1 MRRVL
6 IGVDGRALRGG
17 RGIARATTR
26 LLDALGGT
34 VRVEVPSRAGALLPR
49 FAGCEVA
56 WLPAPRPVRLAR
68 GVPYVLTLHDL
79 SWVLR
84 PQDFT
89 RYERAWH
96 RVARPERLAARAFA
110 VCCDSA
116 WTRDLALE
124 HWDLDPARLHVVPL
138 GVDPARAADPRPPLD
153 GRPYVLFV
161 GADEP
166 RKGVDVLRAAM
177 RDVDAELVCVGP
189 GFDHVS
195 DDRLHTFYAHAR
207 CVALPSWVEG
217 YGLPPLEALQHG
229 VPSVVSDLPV
239 FHETL
244 GDGALFVTPGDVGG
258 LAAALRRLVAD
269 GELRETLVAAAPPRP
284 LWAHAAEQLRG
295 LLADAAAGAE
305 GPR

>member
-1 MRRVL
+1 MGRVL

-17 RGIARATTR
+17 RGIARATRR
-26 LLDALGGT
+26 LLDELGGD
-34 VRVEVPSRAGALLPR
+34 VRVEVPSRLGTVLPR
-49 FAGCEVA
+49 FTGCEVA

-89 RYERAWH
+89 RYERWWH
-96 RVARPERLAARAFA
+96 AAARVQRLAAGADA

-124 HWDLDPARLHVVPL
+124 HWDLDPRRLHVVPL
-138 GVDPARAADPRPPLD
+138 GVDPARAADPHHPFG

-166 RKGVDVLRAAM
+166 RKGLDVLRAAM
-177 RDVDAELVCVGP
+177 EGVDAELVCVGP
-189 GFDHVS
+189 GLDYV
-195 DDRLHTFYAHAR
+195 DEDRLHTLYAHAR
-207 CVALPSWVEG
+207 CLALPSFVEG

-229 VPSVVSDLPV
+229 VPSVVTDLPV

-244 GDGALFVTPGDVGG
+244 GEGARYVPPGDPF
-258 LAAALRRLVAD
+258 ALRDALNELVAD
-269 GELRETLVAAAPPRP
+269 AELRSRLVAAAPPRP
-284 LWAHAAEQLRG
+284 MWAHAAETLRA
-295 LLADAAAGAE
+295 LLRAAA
-305 GPR
+305 R